1 MTDLKIHSSWKK
13 ELQPFIKTS
22 EFENLT
28 KYIRKEYMDK
38 EIYPEPKNVFNAFD
52 LCPFDE
58 VKVVILGQDPYHGKG
73 QAHGLAF
80 SVPEGIAPPPSLQNI
95 FKEIESDIGSEN
107 MSTDLTRWAQQGVF
121 LLNSILTVIAR
132 SPTSHSDSG
141 WEVFTDFVIKRLS
154 DKREHLVFMLWGS
167 FAKSKSSYIDQ
178 SKHLILEAVHPSPL
192 SANNGF
198 FGCKHFS
205 KANKYLEENGLEPI
219 DW

>member
-13 ELQPFIKTS
+13 ELQPFIKTN

-107 MSTDLTRWAQQGVF
+107 TSTDLTRWAQQGVF

-205 KANKYLEENGLEPI
+205 KANKYLEENKLEPI